1 MNAYK
6 TYAEVDSSGRL
17 VLDRLPFQEG
27 ALLEIVIIEQ
37 SRQPEERVSSWQA
50 LMRHVQGLPQSSAF
64 SDEDIEAEVDKVRST
79 RESRH

>member
-1 MNAYK
+1 M
-6 TYAEVDSSGRL
+6 S
-17 VLDRLPFQEG
+17 
-27 ALLEIVIIEQ
+27 EINIRRDFARIEQ
-37 SRQPEERVSSWQA
+37 SRQLEARIISWQG